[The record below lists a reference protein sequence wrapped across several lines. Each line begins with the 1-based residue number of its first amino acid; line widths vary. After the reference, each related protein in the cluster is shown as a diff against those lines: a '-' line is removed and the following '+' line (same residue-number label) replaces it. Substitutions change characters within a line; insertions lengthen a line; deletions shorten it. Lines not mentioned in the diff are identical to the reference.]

1 MPNNKPRIFWILVS
15 IVLASCSY
23 RQQILKNDFTTVV
36 EGLQI
41 QTFGDV
47 SSLDSPVVLVFL
59 HSDACVAD
67 YMTTMAK
74 TVVRKNILSFVMA
87 RPGCVVNNR
96 RSIGNHGNY
105 DHYTAERIDA
115 VSNSVRSL
123 RDHYKASKVF
133 LIGHSGGAVTAGI
146 VAGRHPDLV
155 NGFVA
160 IAFPANI
167 PDWRRYR
174 KRGEDWKDSLSP
186 HDYVNDIKQSTL
198 LFIVNGSEDDITPP
212 SFSVEYADTAAS
224 RGLSVENIV
233 LDGENHR
240 SSFHAHKVWSIISS
254 LTYD

>member
-1 MPNNKPRIFWILVS
+1 MPNSKLHIYWLLVS
-15 IVLASCSY
+15 IALSSCSY
-23 RQQILKNDFTTVV
+23 RQQTPKNDFTTVV

-74 TVVRKNILSFVMA
+74 TVVRKNTLSFVMA
-87 RPGCVVNNR
+87 RPGCMVNNR
-96 RSIGNHGNY
+96 RSNGNHGNY
-105 DHYTAERIDA
+105 DYYTEERVDA
-115 VSNSVRSL
+115 VSNSIRSL
-123 RDHYKASKVF
+123 RDHYNASKVF

-146 VAGRHPDLV
+146 VAGRHPGLI

-167 PDWRRYR
+167 PEWRKYRNKGKDW
-174 KRGEDWKDSLSP
+174 EDSLSP
-186 HDYVNDIKQSTL
+186 HEYVNDIKQSTL

-212 SFSVEYADTAAS
+212 SFSVEYAEIATS
-224 RGLSVENIV
+224 RGLKVENIV
-233 LDGENHR
+233 LEGENHR

-254 LTYD
+254 LTYE